1 MQRGLAPLQVEPSA
15 TALSRPPVAW
25 RVNDAH
31 NLLSVLFRRIIH
43 KLNRKMTTTARM
55 MCIP

>member
-1 MQRGLAPLQVEPSA
+1 LQVEPSA
-15 TALSRPPVAW
+15 TAESRLPVAW